1 MLIYR
6 QKYGQSTAICLFLRG
21 FVGYNS
27 GMNMMTVGLCVAA
40 VVVYAVIMGSVP
52 LRTQKLRQQAGQM
65 LLPLKNAS
73 SAKWILIAV
82 FALAIIALVPFRDMG
97 LFVNIVLLLT
107 ALIAAELAAREAAS
121 RGITGVYTDAI
132 VFGTQTTYFTN
143 IESLPTLAY
152 EADPDSTG
160 NYKTSLSV
168 ILREGTETTLVF
180 ADERERAAAV
190 RTILER
196 VPRLR
201 P

>member
-6 QKYGQSTAICLFLRG
+6 QKYGQSTAFCLFLRG
-21 FVGYNS
+21 FVGYNN
-27 GMNMMTVGLCVAA
+27 GMNMMTLGLCGAA
-40 VVVYAVIMGSVP
+40 VVAYALIMGSIP
-52 LRTQKLRQQAGQM
+52 LRTQKLRQQAGR
-65 LLPLKNAS
+65 LLQPLKNTS

-82 FALAIIALVPFRDMG
+82 FALAVIALVPFRDMG
-97 LFVNIVLLLT
+97 LFVNVVLLLT

-121 RGITGVYTDAI
+121 RGMTGVYSDAI
-132 VFGTQTTYFTN
+132 VFGTQTIYFTA

-168 ILREGTETTLVF
+168 ILRDGAETTLVF
-180 ADERERAAAV
+180 ADERDRAAAV
-190 RTILER
+190 RTILDC